1 MLSNQELSE
10 IIEELTNNE
19 VSMKSAMLKVLWDDP
34 AADARIL
41 PYLERLL
48 YDKTP
53 CLLAIPYRFGE
64 IRWLA
69 AHALAAERAALGIM
83 KPVRLRNVVPPLDT
97 AGVVSHEDKAGIN
110 GRGGVEGVLESFA
123 ILNEKGYL
131 PRYDLELSYWMEQPT
146 QGVFPTLRAR
156 VPALAVMATS

>member
-1 MLSNQELSE
+1 MLNNQELSE
-10 IIEELTNNE
+10 IIEDLT
-19 VSMKSAMLKVLWDDP
+19 SSDASLRCAMLRVLWDDP

-97 AGVVSHEDKAGIN
+97 GGVVNHEDKAGID
-110 GRGGVEGVLESFA
+110 GRGGVEGVLENFA
-123 ILNEKGYL
+123 ILNDRGYL
-131 PRYDLELSYWMEQPT
+131 PRHDVELSYWIEEPLEVQP
-146 QGVFPTLRAR
+146 VMAR
-156 VPALAVMATS
+156 LALAVA